1 MNTLSPP
8 HAPVRLVAPLAL
20 LTSLVPLASLAPPV
34 AFACAV
40 PNTHFTHKN

>member
-1 MNTLSPP
+1 MMNTLSPP
-8 HAPVRLVAPLAL
+8 HARTRLSAPLA
-20 LTSLVPLASLAPPV
+20 SLASLAPPV